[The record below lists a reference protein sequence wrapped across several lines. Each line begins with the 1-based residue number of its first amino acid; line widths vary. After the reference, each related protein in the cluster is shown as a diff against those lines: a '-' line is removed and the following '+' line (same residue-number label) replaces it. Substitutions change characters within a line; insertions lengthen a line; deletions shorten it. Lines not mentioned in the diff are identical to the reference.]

1 MTNTISAAVNPALAN
16 QLLSKALNEVP
27 QEIAPEII
35 LPSDTLVNLPGGY
48 VTATGEVIRT
58 AEVRELNGKDE
69 EIISKSP
76 NLGKALLTI
85 LSRGTVKIGTEAVDE
100 NVLDQLLIGDR
111 DSLLLGILKT
121 TFGSKVEIAAY
132 CNGCTEYKVV
142 QVDVDADIKVKV
154 LTDPINDRVFTVKGK
169 KNEFVVRL
177 PNGVVQ
183 KKMIENTDKTSAELS
198 TIILENTLVRIGEA
212 PVYGAAQVQSL
223 SIVDRRTIVEAIN
236 DRAPGP
242 QFSDVTVNCP
252 DCESEVTVPINLGTL
267 FQF

>member
-1 MTNTISAAVNPALAN
+1 MSNTINAAANPALAN
-16 QLLSKALNEVP
+16 QLLSQALKEVP

-35 LPSDTLVNLPGGY
+35 LPSDTAVNLPGGY
-48 VTATGEVIRT
+48 ITATGEIIRT

-69 EIISKSP
+69 EVISKSP

-85 LSRGTVKIGTEAVDE
+85 LSRGTVKIGTEPVDE
-100 NVLDQLLIGDR
+100 NILDQLLIGDR
-111 DSLLLGILKT
+111 DALLLGILKT
-121 TFGSKVEIAAY
+121 TFGSQVEIPAY
-132 CNGCTEYKVV
+132 CSGCAEYKTV
-142 QVDVDADIKVKV
+142 QIDVDSDIKTKI

-169 KNEFVVRL
+169 KNEFVVKL

-198 TIILENTLVRIGEA
+198 TIILENTVTRIGDS
-212 PVYGAAQVQSL
+212 PVYAVSQVQSL
-223 SIVDRRTIVEAIN
+223 SITDRREIIDAIN